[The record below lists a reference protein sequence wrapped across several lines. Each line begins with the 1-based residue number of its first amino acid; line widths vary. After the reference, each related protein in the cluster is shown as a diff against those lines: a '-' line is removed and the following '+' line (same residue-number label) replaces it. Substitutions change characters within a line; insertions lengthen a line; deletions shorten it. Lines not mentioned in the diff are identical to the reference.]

1 MGTPSFEDNL
11 LNVRHI
17 IIITAI
23 ISIYNDIDTPFA
35 KNGTTKKLN
44 VFVVPQY
51 YMYKFIYKA
60 LQDLLGYARA

>member
-1 MGTPSFEDNL
+1 MNARSIGTPSLEDNL

-23 ISIYNDIDTPFA
+23 ISMYNDINTPFA

-51 YMYKFIYKA
+51 YMCKII
-60 LQDLLGYARA
+60 LLLF